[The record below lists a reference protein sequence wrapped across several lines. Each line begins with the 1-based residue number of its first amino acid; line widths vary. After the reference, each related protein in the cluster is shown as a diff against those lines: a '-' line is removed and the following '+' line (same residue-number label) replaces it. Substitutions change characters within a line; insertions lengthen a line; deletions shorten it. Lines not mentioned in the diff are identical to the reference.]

1 MKKLTTLFTACT
13 LAAGT
18 LLSSCSQMDT
28 NAAATAQPS
37 YVAME
42 TNSGRILY
50 ASNSN
55 TRRPIGMLANIATS
69 VVALDWIKAR
79 GINMNMQLTV
89 PAAATLW
96 PRTNLL
102 HLQAGDRLS
111 LRDALHSAIMWD
123 DSVCATTIAHACGS
137 SIDSSDPEGAFVAQ
151 MNQLARTI
159 GMKATRFKGSNGA
172 IISTS
177 SARDMAL
184 LGMYAIE
191 NPAFQAICSQP
202 RYTVTIN
209 GTRTQDIINSNTLL
223 SASTHVD
230 GVRAARSANAGAC
243 LVASAKRA
251 SVKRINPRTGQ
262 QATYA
267 QRLLV
272 VILGMPTSRERY
284 RVASELLRD
293 GWGAWDEW
301 QKTDDFA
308 DPTKFIILP
317 N

>member
-1 MKKLTTLFTACT
+1 MKKFSPLVTGWI
-13 LAAGT
+13 LAVGT
-18 LLSSCSQMDT
+18 LLSSCAQMDG
-28 NAAATAQPS
+28 NAAAMAQPS

-55 TRRPIGMLANIATS
+55 TRRPVGMLANVATS

-79 GINMNMQLTV
+79 GISMNTQLTV

-102 HLQAGDRLS
+102 QLRPGDKIS

-123 DSVCATTIAHACGS
+123 DSVCATTIAHACGAT
-137 SIDSSDPEGAFVAQ
+137 IDSADPEGAFVAQ
-151 MNQLARTI
+151 MNQLSRTI
-159 GMKATRFKGSNGA
+159 GMRATRFKGSNGA

-177 SARDMAL
+177 SAHDMAL

-209 GTRTQDIINSNTLL
+209 GTSTREIINSNTLL
-223 SASTHVD
+223 SSSNHVD

-243 LVASAKRA
+243 LIATAKRA

-272 VILGMPTSRERY
+272 VILGMPTSQERY
-284 RVASELLRD
+284 RIASELLRN
-293 GWGAWDEW
+293 GWSAWDEW
-301 QKTDDFA
+301 QKNDDFA
-308 DPTKFIILP
+308 DSSKFIILP

>member
-1 MKKLTTLFTACT
+1 MKKVTLLIAGWL
-13 LAAGT
+13 LAVGV
-18 LLSSCSQMDT
+18 LLSSCTQIDS
-28 NAAATAQPS
+28 NAAAMAQPS

-55 TRRPIGMLANIATS
+55 TRRPVGMLANIATS

-79 GINMNMQLTV
+79 GVNMNTQLTV

-96 PRTNLL
+96 PHTNLL
-102 HLQAGDRLS
+102 QLRPGDRIS

-123 DSVCATTIAHACGS
+123 DSACATTIAHACGAT
-137 SIDSSDPEGAFVAQ
+137 IDSADPEGAFVAQ

-177 SARDMAL
+177 SAHDMAL

-209 GTRTQDIINSNTLL
+209 GTSSREIVNSNTLL
-223 SASTHVD
+223 SASNHVD
-230 GVRAARSANAGAC
+230 GVRAARSTNAGAC
-243 LVASAKRA
+243 LIATAKRA

-284 RVASELLRD
+284 RVAYELLRN
-293 GWGAWDEW
+293 GWSAWDEW

-308 DPTKFIILP
+308 DPSKFIILP